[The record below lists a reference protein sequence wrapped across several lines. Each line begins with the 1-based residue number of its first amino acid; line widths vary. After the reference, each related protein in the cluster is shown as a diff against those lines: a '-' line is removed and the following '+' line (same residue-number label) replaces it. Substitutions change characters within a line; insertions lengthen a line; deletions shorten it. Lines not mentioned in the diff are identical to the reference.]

1 MVCDSIRVTQLYIIS
16 QYIFSQNEHYVII
29 PSVTGSC
36 KVGRELQKNHK
47 VGVARRSRHRIF
59 LRARRG
65 YEEMTAQQP
74 YDDVLSYVGSDNFIN
89 WYVGITGDVE
99 KRLFGEHNVHR
110 TQHKWIHGQ
119 AMSAETARAV
129 EAALIEL
136 GFDGGGGGG
145 DHTAIHVYA
154 FRQDLGTVR

>member
-1 MVCDSIRVTQLYIIS
+1 LSTAPASRGIAPRFESAV
-16 QYIFSQNEHYVII
+16 F
-29 PSVTGSC
+29 
-36 KVGRELQKNHK
+36 
-47 VGVARRSRHRIF
+47 RRSQEHGTR
-59 LRARRG
+59 
-65 YEEMTAQQP
+65 P
-74 YDDVLSYVGSDNFIN
+74 CDDVLSYVGSDNFIN